1 MILIKNESDFFIL
14 GSFEFWSYCIC
25 SENLQNSR
33 SNLFCFNI
41 LASFQSA
48 RHRW

>member
-1 MILIKNESDFFIL
+1 MRMILIKNESDFFIL

-33 SNLFCFNI
+33 RQRSNTKLTTKCRI
-41 LASFQSA
+41 
-48 RHRW
+48 